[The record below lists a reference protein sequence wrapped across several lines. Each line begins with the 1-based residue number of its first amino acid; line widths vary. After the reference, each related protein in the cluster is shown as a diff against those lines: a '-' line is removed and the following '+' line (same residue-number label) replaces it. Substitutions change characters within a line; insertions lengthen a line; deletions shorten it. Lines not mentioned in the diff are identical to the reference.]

1 MNIINRIVLSF
12 ARSAVKRA
20 ATVDNLNAAA
30 STIACQILSRSV
42 KNPAKFKGFCD
53 LVAMLAPIAQRAAE
67 AIGDGQLTPDEAAQ
81 ISIDIATAFKGSTI
95 SDADLSGAVD
105 ALFDRISEAL

>member
-1 MNIINRIVLSF
+1 MSIINRIVLSF

-30 STIACQILSRSV
+30 SSITCQILSRSV
-42 KNPAKFKGFCD
+42 QNPAKFKCFCD
-53 LVAMLAPIAQRAAE
+53 LVAMIAPIAQSAAQ

-95 SDADLSGAVD
+95 SDADLSAAVD